1 MIWVQLAILQ
11 AIYRVFQEKGMISLA
26 LMG

>member
-1 MIWVQLAILQ
+1 VQLAILQ